1 MRASILITDDDR
13 GFRETLRG
21 VFEPEGFETLMA
33 EDGAEALDIVRSN
46 EIHLLLLDMHM
57 PRLTGLET
65 LRIVKQMKSRL
76 PCILLSAHPDEGL
89 VRQAMQADAFSF
101 LTKPVSRQTIT
112 STVHLA
118 LAKTYDWAADAVND
132 PGDLDGRRV
141 IERSD
146 GRGTRCQPDSS
157 GPRFDPRRLFRRGE

>member
-21 VFEPEGFETLMA
+21 VFEPEGFRTLLA
-33 EDGAEALDIVRSN
+33 ADGAEALDIVRSN
-46 EIHLLLLDMHM
+46 DVHLLLLDMHM

-76 PCILLSAHPDEGL
+76 PCILLSAQPDEGL

-101 LTKPVSRQTIT
+101 LSKPVSRQTIT

-118 LAKTYDWAADAVND
+118 LAKTYDWAAEASDD
-132 PGDLDGRRV
+132 HGT
-141 IERSD
+141 IERPNADRDS
-146 GRGTRCQPDSS
+146 RSQPDPTA
-157 GPRFDPRRLFRRGE
+157 PRFDPRLFRRGE

>member
-21 VFEPEGFETLMA
+21 VFEPEGFQTLLA
-33 EDGAEALDIVRSN
+33 EDGAQALDIVRN
-46 EIHLLLLDMHM
+46 NDVHLLLLDMHM

-65 LRIVKQMKSRL
+65 LRMVKQMKSRL
-76 PCILLSAHPDEGL
+76 PCILLSAQPDEGL
-89 VRQAMQADAFSF
+89 VRQAMQADAFTF

-118 LAKTYDWAADAVND
+118 LVKTYDWAAEAIND
-132 PGDLDGRRV
+132 IVDDHRF
-141 IERSD
+141 IEQPEG
-146 GRGTRCQPDSS
+146 GRGTRSQPDANA
-157 GPRFDPRRLFRRGE
+157 PRLDPRRLFRRGE

>member
-21 VFEPEGFETLMA
+21 VFEPEGFHTLLA
-33 EDGAEALDIVRSN
+33 ENGAEALDIVRHSD
-46 EIHLLLLDMHM
+46 IHLLLLDMHM

-89 VRQAMQADAFSF
+89 VRQAFEADAFSF

-112 STVHLA
+112 STVRLA
-118 LAKTYDWAADAVND
+118 LANTYDWAVEA
-132 PGDLDGRRV
+132 
-141 IERSD
+141 SD
-146 GRGTRCQPDSS
+146 DHEVEP
-157 GPRFDPRRLFRRGE
+157 GPRDEQEPAPPAFDPRLFRRDT

>member
-21 VFEPEGFETLMA
+21 VFEPEGFHTLLA
-33 EDGAEALDIVRSN
+33 ENGAEALDIVRHSD
-46 EIHLLLLDMHM
+46 IHLLLLDMHM

-89 VRQAMQADAFSF
+89 VRQAFEADAFSF
-101 LTKPVSRQTIT
+101 LTKPVSRRTIT
-112 STVHLA
+112 STVRLA
-118 LAKTYDWAADAVND
+118 LANTYDWAVEASDDHEVEPTPRHEQD
-132 PGDLDGRRV
+132 PAPPA
-141 IERSD
+141 I
-146 GRGTRCQPDSS
+146 
-157 GPRFDPRRLFRRGE
+157 DPRLFRRDT